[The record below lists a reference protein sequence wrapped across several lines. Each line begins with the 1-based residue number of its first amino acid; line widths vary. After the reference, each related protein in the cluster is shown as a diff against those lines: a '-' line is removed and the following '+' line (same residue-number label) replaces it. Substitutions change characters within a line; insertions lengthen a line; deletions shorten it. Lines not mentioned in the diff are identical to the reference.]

1 MWNESLKHPLCIV
14 RQILKQERIV
24 SPRLVPEALLPWAMS
39 ILGLPDG
46 TQVPQLTMVA
56 GDASNRRYFR
66 FAVASQTYVLAD
78 SPPST
83 EKNEDFLHVDA
94 LLHEAGIKV
103 PAVLGADLDRGFLL
117 LEDLGDKVL
126 WSALNAVSVDGYYN
140 LAFDVL
146 TKMSAVETSAAGL
159 ASYNRA
165 LLSEELSRF
174 PQWFVQGLL
183 GYTPNSSEQSML
195 DIFFERLIGSALEQP
210 RVMVHRDF
218 HSRNLMLEGLEGL
231 ALIDFQDAVVGPV
244 TYDLV
249 SLLRDC
255 YIQWPAARVQAWAR
269 SYHSRLCAQGLL
281 VDTSETLFL
290 RWFDWM
296 GLQRHIKVLGT
307 FSRLYL
313 RDGKSAYL
321 DDLPLVIHYVLQIAD
336 QYAGE
341 EPIFADFSAWFSS
354 RLSPLIMV
362 QDWGKT
368 R

>member
-1 MWNESLKHPLCIV
+1 MWSESLKHPLCIV

-24 SPRLVPEALLPWAMS
+24 LARPVPEALLPWAMS
-39 ILGLPDG
+39 ILGLPAG
-46 TQVPQLTMVA
+46 TQAPPLVIVA

-83 EKNEDFLHVDA
+83 EKNEDFLHVGA
-94 LLHEAGIKV
+94 LLHQAGIKV
-103 PAVLGADLDRGFLL
+103 PAVLGADLGRGFLL
-117 LEDLGDKVL
+117 LEDLGDNVL
-126 WSALNAVSVDGYYN
+126 WPALNAVSVDGHYR

-146 TKMSAVETSAAGL
+146 AKMAAVETSATGL
-159 ASYNRA
+159 ASYNGA

-183 GYTPNSSEQSML
+183 GYTPNLSEQAML
-195 DIFFERLIGSALEQP
+195 DIVFERLIGSALEQP
-210 RVMVHRDF
+210 SVMVHRDF
-218 HSRNLMLEGLEGL
+218 HSRNLMLVGPADL

-249 SLLRDC
+249 SMLRDC
-255 YIQWPAARVQAWAR
+255 YIQWPVARVQAWAR
-269 SYHSRLCAQGLL
+269 GYYDRLCAQGFL
-281 VDTSETLFL
+281 VDTDETLFL

-341 EPIFADFSAWFSS
+341 EPIFADFSAWFSL
-354 RLSPLIMV
+354 RLSPLV